1 MKLPEYKSKFLLD
14 YSYKLQQRE
23 FIIDLFTK
31 VGNRPEFEVYP
42 SEMPTETNMEK
53 TISLFSLP
61 KDAKYAK
68 PYGLDMLPAHLRND
82 PVHNWRATTGIEL
95 VHPEPTVWELIRV
108 WRNWQLMNPEQMN
121 DSNEKSNEWF
131 GCANQEHF
139 RKLFKDWLDAHTA
152 YDSVEGSIVQL
163 NDVANDKSCVVYIS
177 SIDLDKGEI
186 SYYYLDNGLNR
197 IIGETD
203 TFTLKGGMTKSYPQ
217 SEPSI
222 ETTAGRYLLNCL
234 LLEIPFGNFFTYIN
248 KPGFDL
254 KGLEAS
260 ISKALIEG
268 KLKIE
273 DYKQYVNNLFF
284 IGHFTELCVPNFT
297 RASLT
302 TTPDMKKLKEELFKK
317 YEGRLEDPEV
327 IMEIENALISADKAY
342 LKNDEAMRFY
352 APLGGKPFNIAR
364 KKMYCTVG
372 GIEAFSKDSGKYTF
386 IRNSLAEGW
395 DTSQM
400 PAYANEIRKG
410 SYNRGHETQ
419 LGGAQTKYI
428 VRVFQDLVLTEE
440 DCHSHGG
447 LMIDFKK
454 YPIKEYIGRYIKDK
468 HLWVEITQENMSKYA
483 EGQYLMRSP
492 MYCKSQ
498 HGLCK
503 VCAGRMFSKLDAK
516 HVSMYI
522 VDISSTFTTMALKL
536 MHGSKLEMIDLGDL
550 NQYLI

>member
-1 MKLPEYKSKFLLD
+1 MKLPEYKSTFLRE
-14 YSYKLQQRE
+14 YSYKLQHRE

-31 VGNRPEFEVYP
+31 VGNRPELEVYS
-42 SEMPTETNMEK
+42 SEMPTETNMER
-53 TISLFSLP
+53 TIPLFSLP
-61 KDAKYAK
+61 PDAQYEK

-82 PVHNWRATTGIEL
+82 TVHAWRATTGIEL
-95 VHPEPTVWELIRV
+95 VHPEPTFWELIRV
-108 WRNWQLMNPEQMN
+108 WRNWTLMTAEQKS
-121 DSNEKSNEWF
+121 DSNDKSNELF
-131 GCANQEHF
+131 GCANHEHF
-139 RKLFKDWLDAHTA
+139 LKIAKEWIYSHPA
-152 YDSVEGSIVQL
+152 YDSLEGSVVKLI
-163 NDVANDKSCVVYIS
+163 DVKSDKSCVVYIKN
-177 SIDLDKGEI
+177 IDLEHGSI
-186 SYYYLDNGLNR
+186 TYHYLDNGLNR
-197 IIGETD
+197 IFSEID
-203 TFTLKGGMTKSYPQ
+203 TFTLNPGTTKSAQGLEKP
-217 SEPSI
+217 I
-222 ETTAGRYLLNCL
+222 ETTAGRFLLNVL
-234 LLEIPFGNFFTYIN
+234 LLEIPFGDTFTYIN
-248 KPGFDL
+248 KAGFDL

-260 ISKALIEG
+260 ISKLLMEG
-268 KLKIE
+268 KLKVE
-273 DYKQYVNNLFF
+273 QYKRYVDNLFF

-342 LKNDEAMRFY
+342 LKDDEAMRFY

-395 DTSQM
+395 DASQM

-428 VRVFQDLVLTEE
+428 VRVFQDLVLSEE
-440 DCHSHGG
+440 DCHSHRG
-447 LMIDFKK
+447 LMVDFSK
-454 YPIKEYIGRYIKDK
+454 YPVKEYIGRYIKDK
-468 HLWVEITQENMSKYA
+468 SQWVEITAENMSKYS
-483 EGQYLMRSP
+483 EGRYLMRSP
-492 MYCKSQ
+492 MYCKTQ